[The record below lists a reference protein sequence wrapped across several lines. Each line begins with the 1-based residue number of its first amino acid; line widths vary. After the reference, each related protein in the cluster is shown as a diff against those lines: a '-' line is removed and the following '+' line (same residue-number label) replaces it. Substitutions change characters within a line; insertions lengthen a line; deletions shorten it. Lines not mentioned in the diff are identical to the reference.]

1 MIIRPIFSFSNE
13 RPTPQRV
20 FDVVVDGNNVDL
32 EIEKVNQAA
41 NTLKYNALITSINNK
56 FNGMK
61 SVIKWNFSGGVF
73 TPA

>member
-32 EIEKVNQAA
+32 EIKNKKKIVKIPWDEVVSQVEAAKAA
-41 NTLKYNALITSINNK
+41 NK
-56 FNGMK
+56 
-61 SVIKWNFSGGVF
+61 
-73 TPA
+73 